1 MKKSAIL
8 QKNIDSISKYNSNL
22 LSMLQVFD
30 FEKESTVYEES
41 EATHSSAGYMEINE
55 RKYLLHSKYEP
66 IKEAKK
72 IVEKIDYDRDSL
84 IIVFGL
90 GLGYHLFELKNR
102 ISKDT
107 RVFIIEHNLDALK
120 NALLNVDL
128 SPIFDSPQFLLLFGN
143 KEMIDL
149 QVMVQVGANFYN
161 MALNMQVISLP
172 NYYIYKKENLYAL
185 KQINNRITN
194 ILISYGNDLE
204 DMFVGFR
211 NNYLNVDAAMES
223 NSIVEINDKYKNKPA
238 IIVASGPSLEKNMH
252 HLKDAYGK
260 ALILTCDASLR
271 ACESLGVKPDAMA
284 SIERDK
290 PTYDFYYKNREI
302 DKDIVLLGP
311 GVLWPD
317 IYSEYKGKKI
327 IMSKSG
333 EGIENWWHSHFSNIE
348 FVGQGYSCANVA
360 FAAAVK
366 AGCNPIILVG
376 QDLAYTDGKNHSN
389 ITHHEEEEYENDDKE
404 ADRDEAVVYLEDYEG
419 NLLKSHWVYKIFKEW
434 FEYQITINPQ
444 LTVIDATEGG
454 AYIKGSKL
462 MSLKGAVDKYC
473 VENLEKHLVNYLDNV
488 KVDESFRYNKYKEI
502 HEDLIIQIEIL
513 QNIKREAK
521 NHFDLLR
528 KITEKYNIE
537 KCNEDT
543 LVKIVKKMQGGD
555 KIIQHILNSED
566 SIKTFYRQIITQTI
580 IFVKQIGNKLNN
592 ENVKRNHNLQRN
604 LMFIINESTDF
615 IINEFEKAKDFF
627 DNKINQLGEEI

>member
-1 MKKSAIL
+1 MKKTEIL
-8 QKNIDSISKYNSNL
+8 QKNMDSISKYNSSL
-22 LSMLQVFD
+22 LSMLKALD
-30 FEKESTVYEES
+30 FEKESTANEES
-41 EATHSSAGYMEINE
+41 QATNSSAGYMEKNE
-55 RKYLLHSKYEP
+55 KIYLLHSKYDP
-66 IKEAKK
+66 IEEAKK
-72 IVEKIDYDRDSL
+72 VVGNIDYDRDSL

-90 GLGYHLFELKNR
+90 GLGYHLFELKDR

-107 RVFIIEHNLDALK
+107 RVFIVEHNLDVLK

-128 SPIFDSPQFLLLFGN
+128 SAIFDSPQFLLLFGN

-172 NYYIYKKENLYAL
+172 NYYIYKEENLYAL

-223 NSIVEINDKYKNKPA
+223 NSILEIRDKYKNKPA
-238 IIVASGPSLEKNMH
+238 IIVASGPSLEKNMQ
-252 HLKDAYGK
+252 HLRDAYGK
-260 ALILTCDASLR
+260 ALILACDASLR

-290 PTYDFYYKNREI
+290 PTYDFYYKNRDI

-327 IMSKSG
+327 MMSKSG
-333 EGIENWWHSHFSNIE
+333 EGIENWWHSHFNNIE

-360 FAAAVK
+360 FAVAVN

-389 ITHHEEEEYENDDKE
+389 ITHHENEKYENDDQE
-404 ADRDEAVVYLEDYEG
+404 ADRDNAVVYLEDHEG

-462 MSLKGAVDKYC
+462 MTLEEAVDEYC
-473 VENLEKHLVNYLDNV
+473 IKNLEKHLVDYLNYVKIDN
-488 KVDESFRYNKYKEI
+488 KFRFDKYKEI
-502 HEDLIIQIEIL
+502 YEDLKIQIKKLYRIKKESGQHFKLLDEIK
-513 QNIKREAK
+513 Q
-521 NHFDLLR
+521 
-528 KITEKYNIE
+528 KYNIE
-537 KCNEDT
+537 KCDENT
-543 LVKIVKKMQGGD
+543 LLKVLEKMQAGD
-555 KIIQHILNSED
+555 KIIQHILSSED
-566 SIKTFYRQIITQTI
+566 SIKTFYRQIIIQTI
-580 IFVKQIGNKLNN
+580 IFVKQIGNTLSN
-592 ENVKRNHNLQRN
+592 ENVKKNYDLQKN
-604 LMFIINESTDF
+604 LMYIIDESTDF
-615 IINEFEKAKDFF
+615 IIDEFEKAKAFF
-627 DNKINQLGEEI
+627 YDKMNELGEKV